1 MLFRQPDAADAER
14 CVSKPPK
21 PSCAT
26 LIDISSPLKPEE
38 LQVLR
43 GQYEKEGD
51 FVGVQTKFNYAW
63 VSCLRHFSAAYIVLI
78 TLL

>member
-1 MLFRQPDAADAER
+1 MGSNR
-14 CVSKPPK
+14 CVY
-21 PSCAT
+21 
-26 LIDISSPLKPEE
+26 SPLKPDE

-63 VSCLRHFSAAYIVLI
+63 VRYSDGPTTDSRSCSLRA
-78 TLL
+78 